1 MGELL
6 VEPFGSAYMQRALIE
21 AVLLGA
27 FGGVL
32 GVYVVLRHLAFIS
45 DALTHTVFP
54 GIAVAFLLD
63 ASLYLGA
70 FVAGALSAVL
80 LTVLTRNRRVNDD
93 AALAVLLTAFFSV
106 GVVIVSRSESFT
118 SDLTALLF
126 GRILAVSTTDIAQT
140 AITMVVVLAVLAA
153 IHKELVLRAFAPES
167 ARAMGYR
174 TDLLD
179 LALNLLITLFVVA
192 AVKAVGTVLV
202 IALVITP
209 AAAAQ
214 LWARSIRS
222 MIAISVAI
230 GVVAGWIG
238 LVISYRASV
247 DHDLRLASGATI
259 VLVITALF
267 LVALAARKVRDLVA
281 ARRSTPGEP
290 GPAPAPDRAAGP
302 GRGAGTA
309 PDPAHGSGPVV
320 G

>member
-1 MGELL
+1 MGDL
-6 VEPFGSAYMQRALIE
+6 VVGPFESAYMQRALVE

-27 FGGVL
+27 FGGVV

-54 GIAVAFLLD
+54 GVAVAFLLD

-93 AALAVLLTAFFSV
+93 AALAVLLTAFFSA

-126 GRILAVSTTDIAQT
+126 GRILAVSTTDIIQT

-153 IHKELVLRAFAPES
+153 LHKELVLRAFAPES

-174 TDLLD
+174 TDVLD
-179 LALNLLITLFVVA
+179 LVLNLLITLFVVA

-209 AAAAQ
+209 AATAQ
-214 LWARSIRS
+214 LWGRSIRS
-222 MIAISVAI
+222 MIAISVGI
-230 GVVAGWIG
+230 GVVAGWVG

-259 VLVITALF
+259 VVVITVMF
-267 LVALAARKVRDLVA
+267 GVALGARKVWDVVRSRRPAISDEPPA
-281 ARRSTPGEP
+281 AEP
-290 GPAPAPDRAAGP
+290 VTA
-302 GRGAGTA
+302 GRGGASRSEPRSGSAG
-309 PDPAHGSGPVV
+309 
-320 G
+320 

>member
-1 MGELL
+1 MADLL
-6 VEPFGSAYMQRALIE
+6 VGPFESAYMQRALIE

-27 FGGVL
+27 FGGIV

-54 GIAVAFLLD
+54 GVAVAFLLD

-106 GVVIVSRSESFT
+106 GVVVVSRSESFT
-118 SDLTALLF
+118 ADLTALLF
-126 GRILAVSTTDIAQT
+126 GRILSVSTTDIVQT
-140 AITMVVVLAVLAA
+140 AVTMVVVLAILAVL
-153 IHKELVLRAFAPES
+153 HKELILRAFAPES

-174 TDLLD
+174 IDLLD

-192 AVKAVGTVLV
+192 AVKAAGTVLV

-209 AAAAQ
+209 AATAQ
-214 LWARSIRS
+214 LWGRSIRS
-222 MIAISVAI
+222 MMVISVAV
-230 GVVAGWIG
+230 GVVGGWIG
-238 LVISYRASV
+238 LVVSYRASI

-259 VLVITALF
+259 VLVITVIFGL
-267 LVALAARKVRDLVA
+267 ALAARKLAALVTANRVA
-281 ARRSTPGEP
+281 AVVEP
-290 GPAPAPDRAAGP
+290 VE
-302 GRGAGTA
+302 
-309 PDPAHGSGPVV
+309 PVESDV
-320 G
+320 AR

>member
-1 MGELL
+1 MGHLL
-6 VEPFGSAYMQRALIE
+6 LEPFESAYMQRALVE
-21 AVLLGA
+21 AVLLGV

-106 GVVIVSRSESFT
+106 GVVTVSRSESFT
-118 SDLTALLF
+118 ADLTALLF
-126 GRILAVSTTDIAQT
+126 GRILAVSTTDIVQT
-140 AITMVVVLAVLAA
+140 AVTMVVVLVVLAVL
-153 IHKELVLRAFAPES
+153 HKELILRAFSPES

-174 TDLLD
+174 TDALD
-179 LALNLLITLFVVA
+179 LVLNLLITLFVVA

-214 LWARSIRS
+214 LWGRSIRS
-222 MIAISVAI
+222 MMVIAAAI
-230 GVVAGWIG
+230 GVLSGWVG
-238 LVISYRASV
+238 LVVSYRASV

-259 VLVITALF
+259 VLVMTVVF
-267 LVALAARKVRDLVA
+267 VVALGARKALDLVRARRPASGPGRRHGPTGDGDGHDPALVA
-281 ARRSTPGEP
+281 AVPATEP
-290 GPAPAPDRAAGP
+290 GPAG
-302 GRGAGTA
+302 
-309 PDPAHGSGPVV
+309 
-320 G
+320 